1 MEKKGSDAELLQRH
15 ADRGNVW
22 LQFGGI
28 IARLHLSQKIFVDKQ
43 NTTLPTRT
51 RTFILG
57 TRHRLTRDC
66 RIEN

>member
-15 ADRGNVW
+15 ADWGNVW

-28 IARLHLSQKIFVDKQ
+28 IARLHLSQRKSSSINITRFA
-43 NTTLPTRT
+43 LPMRT

-57 TRHRLTRDC
+57 KRHRLRD
-66 RIEN
+66 

>member
-1 MEKKGSDAELLQRH
+1 MERRDQMPNCLQRH
-15 ADRGNVW
+15 ADWGNVW

-43 NTTLPTRT
+43 KTTLPTRT

-57 TRHRLTRDC
+57 KRHRLTRDLE
-66 RIEN
+66 IEN